1 MTETEYERIVEFLKD
16 NTPMMLD
23 IEKEQLMYDE
33 KSMYFR
39 TYKYLYKLKEEYKK
53 LKERK

>member
-16 NTPMMLD
+16 NTPMILD

-33 KSMYFR
+33 KNMYFR